1 LIKKRTNNKI
11 KNILIS
17 GAGGF
22 VGSNLVNFF
31 NKKKIYVYYL
41 SQKKIKNSYN
51 SQWIKKRLI
60 SNFDNIK
67 KKIDLVIH
75 CAATGVHKKISKKK
89 IFKTNFYQSMNFVKK
104 FYNLNCNKFI
114 ILGTASEYGLFQK
127 YGVSAKKSKLRP
139 VDNYGRSKKKFFIA
153 LKKFSKNKKNLQ
165 ILYLRLF
172 HVYGENEP
180 GKRLYPSII
189 SACKSKKNFRL
200 LNGEQIRDFLHVNQ
214 VSARIFHSLK
224 KFKKKS
230 NFFEVKNLA
239 TGKKTSIKEFSI
251 KQWNINKC
259 QGSLFFDTQ
268 TEKKTR
274 YRMFS
279 DTKSLL

>member
-1 LIKKRTNNKI
+1 LIKKKNNKFT
-11 KNILIS
+11 NVFLS

-22 VGSNLVNFF
+22 IGSNLVNFF
-31 NKKKIYVYYL
+31 NKKKLYVYYL
-41 SQKKIKNSYN
+41 SQKKLNNSYN
-51 SQWIKKRLI
+51 SKWIKKELS

-75 CAATGVHKKISKKK
+75 CAASGVHKKISKKK

-104 FYNLNCNKFI
+104 FYRLNCNKFI
-114 ILGTASEYGLFQK
+114 ILGTASEYGSFTK
-127 YGVSAKKSKLRP
+127 YGVSAKKTKLNP

-180 GKRLYPSII
+180 SKRLYPSII
-189 SACKSKKNFRL
+189 SSCKSKKNFRL
-200 LNGEQIRDFLHVNQ
+200 LNGEQIRDFIHVNQ
-214 VSARIFHSLK
+214 VTARIFHSLK

-239 TGKKTSIKEFSI
+239 TGKKASIKEFSI

>member
-1 LIKKRTNNKI
+1 LIKKKTNNKV
-11 KNILIS
+11 KNILIT

-22 VGSNLVNFF
+22 IGSNLVNFF
-31 NKKKIYVYYL
+31 NKKKLYVYYL

-51 SQWIKKRLI
+51 SKWIKKRLI
-60 SNFDNIK
+60 SNFDNFK

-89 IFKTNFYQSMNFVKK
+89 IFKTNFYQSMYFVKK

-114 ILGTASEYGLFQK
+114 ILGTASEYGLFKK

-153 LKKFSKNKKNLQ
+153 LNKKNLQ

-180 GKRLYPSII
+180 SKRLYPSII

-200 LNGEQIRDFLHVNQ
+200 LNDEQIRDFLHVNQ
-214 VSARIFHSLK
+214 VSAKIFHSLK

-259 QGSLFFDTQ
+259 PGSLFFDTQ